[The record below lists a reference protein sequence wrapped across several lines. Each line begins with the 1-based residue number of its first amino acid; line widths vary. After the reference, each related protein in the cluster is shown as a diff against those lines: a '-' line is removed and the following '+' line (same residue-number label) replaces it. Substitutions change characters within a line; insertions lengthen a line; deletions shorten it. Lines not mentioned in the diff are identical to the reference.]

1 MCGSFKTIKKG
12 VRNGINRFLCKLCR
26 QRFSVNHQSIPPV
39 LWTSYIDGLPFRKL
53 GYEIDLSPS
62 QVYERVSKEMES
74 LPLNTDISKDVCDS
88 LKWSGILNLDGKYLK
103 VLEIKETNKKSIPFL
118 YGIDFLTHDI
128 PLGILV
134 PAENET
140 AFLQFFQTLKDM
152 GYPLRVVICDQV
164 SSLKPAL
171 KQVFPEAMVQLC
183 HTHYF
188 ENIRKALHI
197 RTDPT
202 YHHFFNSVLKHI
214 FRLPKTHEERVIG
227 FAHVYH
233 VHAKGNLLLEAILA
247 DIEEHE
253 EELFLYQT
261 IDNCPATNNMIES
274 SNSHLNGRLETIK
287 GFQTFHSARVF
298 LNAWMI
304 RRRTKPFTDCDKPFK
319 HLNGRCSLKEVLKD
333 ESAWPSIPGIQAPI
347 SER

>member
-1 MCGSFKTIKKG
+1 
-12 VRNGINRFLCKLCR
+12 
-26 QRFSVNHQSIPPV
+26 
-39 LWTSYIDGLPFRKL
+39 
-53 GYEIDLSPS
+53 
-62 QVYERVSKEMES
+62 MES
-74 LPLNTDISKDVCDS
+74 LPSNTGISKDICDP

-103 VLEIKETNKKSIPFL
+103 VLELNSLPKKSIPWIF
-118 YGIDFLTHDI
+118 GIDFLTHDI
-128 PLGILV
+128 VCGDV
-134 PAENET
+134 YGSESESS
-140 AFLQFFQTLKDM
+140 FLHFFQTLKEI
-152 GYPLRVVICDQV
+152 GYPLRIVICDQV

-171 KQVFPEAMVQLC
+171 KQIFPNARIQLC

-214 FRLPKTHEERVIG
+214 FRLPKNHEERVIG

-233 VHAKGNLLLEAILA
+233 AHAKGNLLLEAILA

-261 IDNCPATNNMIES
+261 IKDCPYTNNMSECF
-274 SNSHLNGRLETIK
+274 NSHANGRLKSIK

-298 LNAWMI
+298 ANAWMI
-304 RRRTKPFTDCDKPFK
+304 RRRTLPFTDCDKPFK
-319 HLNGRCSLKEVLKD
+319 HLNGKRSLQITKRD
-333 ESAWPSIPGIQAPI
+333 GSMWPSILGISAPKT
-347 SER
+347 ER